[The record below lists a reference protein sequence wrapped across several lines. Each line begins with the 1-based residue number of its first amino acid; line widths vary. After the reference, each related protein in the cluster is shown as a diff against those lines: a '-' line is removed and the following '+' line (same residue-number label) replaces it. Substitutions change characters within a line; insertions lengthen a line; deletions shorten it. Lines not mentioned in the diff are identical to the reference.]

1 MNWLVFH
8 VVSGQAFFTGIVLL
22 LAAAGC
28 SLISIRS
35 TPRLM
40 AFAVV
45 PGLLLITISS
55 TPIPYSYYAFAICVT
70 VGWIIATHT
79 KRCRRTAAIMFA
91 TAWMTAALIEARYHT
106 VPIIGSSPDRT
117 LTVIGDSVTAGIG
130 GDEKS
135 ETWPSILAR
144 EHDLEVQDISHM
156 GDTAASAL
164 KRVTARGIRSSNVII
179 EIGGN
184 DLLGSTT
191 SSKFGSDLDALLTA
205 VESSDRQIIMFELP
219 LPPLC
224 HEFGR
229 LQRTLAHKHRVKL
242 IPKREFLSIVAGID
256 STLDSIHLSQTGHQ
270 KMSDLVWN
278 IIRPAYSPRGDR

>member
-1 MNWLVFH
+1 MNWLVYH
-8 VVSGQAFFTGIVLL
+8 IVSGQAFFTGIVLL
-22 LAAAGC
+22 IAAAGC
-28 SLISIRS
+28 SLKPMRY
-35 TPRLM
+35 PQRLIK
-40 AFAVV
+40 FTVV
-45 PGLLLITISS
+45 PGLLLIAISS
-55 TPIPYSYYAFAICVT
+55 TPIPYAYYAFAICVT
-70 VGWIIATHT
+70 VGWIIATYT
-79 KRCRRTAAIMFA
+79 KRYRRTAAIVFA

-106 VPIIGSSPDRT
+106 VPIVGASPDRT

-135 ETWPSILAR
+135 ETWPRILAR
-144 EHDLEVQDISHM
+144 EHDLQVQDISHM

-164 KRVTARGIRSSNVII
+164 KRVTTQGIRSSNIII

-191 SSKFGSDLDALLTA
+191 PSQFRADLDGLLKA
-205 VESSDRQIIMFELP
+205 VESSDRQIVMFELP
-219 LPPLC
+219 LPPFC

-242 IPKREFLSIVAGID
+242 IPKRVFLSIVAGSD

-278 IIRPAYSPRGDR
+278 VIRPAYSSSGDK